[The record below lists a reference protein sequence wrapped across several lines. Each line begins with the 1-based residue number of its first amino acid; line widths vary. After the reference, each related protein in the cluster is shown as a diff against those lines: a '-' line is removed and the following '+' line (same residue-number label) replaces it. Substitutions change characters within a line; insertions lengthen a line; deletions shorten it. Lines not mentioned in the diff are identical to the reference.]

1 MSQPSILNAFTIIN
15 MSNKNNTNGQQR
27 PCKEVHIIHQDVKYK
42 NQKPISNR
50 NTPATAKFQPK
61 KNNK

>member
-1 MSQPSILNAFTIIN
+1 MSQPSILIAFTIIN

-42 NQKPISNR
+42 NQKPSPS
-50 NTPATAKFQPK
+50 NTPPPPVPAKK
-61 KNNK
+61 TINK